1 MREKVYKQFE
11 TLLESGRYSSFE
23 SVCRAMGLAPDDV
36 DEFLMAELGYSG
48 EQVFNYYFGIR
59 CKNY

>member
-48 EQVFNYYFGIR
+48 EQVFNYYFGNR
-59 CKNY
+59 SKNY

>member
-23 SVCRAMGLAPDDV
+23 SVYRAMGLAPDDV

-48 EQVFNYYFGIR
+48 EQVFNYYFGNR

>member
-48 EQVFNYYFGIR
+48 EQVFNYYFGNR
-59 CKNY
+59 CKTY

>member
-48 EQVFNYYFGIR
+48 EQVFYYYFGNR